1 MKFYTQSGRQV
12 HYYNEGIKKIDMLFV
27 ECLEN
32 YSISTTYE
40 KGKKNYNYENN
51 PTYRQ
56 CCITAMIF
64 QDRFGG
70 TIHKIDYLFGETHYF
85 NKLNNKYYDL
95 TSDQL
100 DIYNIKVDY
109 KKNKV
114 VDRNELNKV
123 QILNDKY
130 NILKNNILKNERG

>member
-1 MKFYTQSGRQV
+1 
-12 HYYNEGIKKIDMLFV
+12 
-27 ECLEN
+27 
-32 YSISTTYE
+32 
-40 KGKKNYNYENN
+40 
-51 PTYRQ
+51 
-56 CCITAMIF
+56 MI
-64 QDRFGG
+64 
-70 TIHKIDYLFGETHYF
+70 
-85 NKLNNKYYDL
+85 NKYYDL

>member
-1 MKFYTQSGRQV
+1 
-12 HYYNEGIKKIDMLFV
+12 
-27 ECLEN
+27 
-32 YSISTTYE
+32 
-40 KGKKNYNYENN
+40 
-51 PTYRQ
+51 
-56 CCITAMIF
+56 MIF